1 MHQIGPKNE
10 NKSETQDTK
19 GNHAP
24 QNMQYQHATELLQI
38 GFYT

>member
-1 MHQIGPKNE
+1 MHPRGPKNL
-10 NKSETQDTK
+10 NKSETHTK